1 MAAARSG
8 SSSAAAP
15 PSAPALTPGH
25 PTGIIGWGP
34 LFSKEERMAKQI
46 TCRDAGMDCPGQF
59 KVETEDELMQ
69 HLQIH
74 GKVAHPDIPMGPEF
88 QRQVKSLIKTV

>member
-1 MAAARSG
+1 MAR
-8 SSSAAAP
+8 
-15 PSAPALTPGH
+15 
-25 PTGIIGWGP
+25 IIGRRQP
-34 LFSKEERMAKQI
+34 LFTKEETMAKQI

-69 HLQIH
+69 HIQVH
-74 GKVAHPDIPMGPEF
+74 AKAAHPDLPMTPEF